1 LRRGLQI
8 ALAVSLVAGSVGSAQ
23 AISPVDFMQR
33 FLADPANVF
42 GKAPGAK
49 PRRKAATTAPD
60 TPLIAVP
67 LPHLRPEAA
76 ATVPPLGYQPDDAD
90 SGIEAV
96 ATEDMP
102 IPRLRPTDLLPA
114 LTETASAARPS
125 KPETKVASL
134 PNGSLPDLAERP
146 ALAPEAPAPKVAS
159 LPDAPLPDL
168 VKPPPAVDTA
178 CGVAIAQLG
187 VISSPIAPVRDEGD
201 CGIDNPV
208 AVSALDGGK
217 ITFTTKA
224 IIDCHLAER
233 LANWVNDEVKP
244 KVRADFGADLTGLR
258 IAASYACRTRDSIP
272 DAKLSEHAHGN
283 AIDISAFRVGDRWVD
298 VEKGWASEGED
309 ATFLA
314 DTRKSACGPFTTVLG
329 PGSDSYHANHFH
341 LDMIQRRTAGPS
353 KGLYCH

>member
-1 LRRGLQI
+1 MRRVLQT
-8 ALAVSLVAGSVGSAQ
+8 ALATSLLAGSIGAAH
-23 AISPVDFMQR
+23 AISPMDFMQR
-33 FLADPANVF
+33 FLADPSNVF
-42 GKAPGAK
+42 GKAPGTR
-49 PRRKAATTAPD
+49 PRPKSTPAPD
-60 TPLIAVP
+60 TPLVDVP
-67 LPHLRPEAA
+67 LPHLRPSDA
-76 ATVPPLGYQPDDAD
+76 VPLLGYQPDDAD
-90 SGIEAV
+90 NGIEAT

-102 IPRLRPTDLLPA
+102 MPRLRPADLLPA
-114 LTETASAARPS
+114 LTETAPAT
-125 KPETKVASL
+125 KPEKPVPKVASL
-134 PNGSLPDLAERP
+134 PGGALPDLTERP
-146 ALAPEAPAPKVAS
+146 AIVPEPAPKVAS
-159 LPDAPLPDL
+159 LAPLPNL

-187 VISSPIAPVRDEGD
+187 VISTPLAPIRDEGD

-208 AVSALDGGK
+208 AVSALDSGQIK
-217 ITFTTKA
+217 FTTKA

-244 KVRADFGADLTGLR
+244 TVRADYGEELTGLR
-258 IAASYACRTRDSIP
+258 IAASYSCRTRDSIP
-272 DAKLSEHAHGN
+272 DAKISEHAHGN

-298 VEKGWASEGED
+298 VETGWGSDGED

-314 DTRKSACGPFTTVLG
+314 DTRQSACGPFTTVLG